1 MKIKAVHVIVIVL
14 VALSAIFAYDA
25 FTSYINPYLTVS
37 QVAGN
42 DRYIGKEVQILD
54 TVATGSLNLREDG
67 SLLFDLTD
75 GQATIAVTYS
85 GIPPQG
91 LKEGQKIVVIGML
104 TSPSHV
110 NATQLLVKC
119 PSKYE

>member
-1 MKIKAVHVIVIVL
+1 MKIKVVHIIVIVL

-42 DRYIGKEVQILD
+42 ENYIGKEVQILD
-54 TVATGSLNLREDG
+54 TVANGSLNLREDG

-75 GQATIAVTYS
+75 GKATIAVTYS
-85 GIPPQG
+85 GIQPQG
-91 LKEGQKIVVIGML
+91 FKAGQKVVAIGKL
-104 TSPSHV
+104 TSLYHL